1 MKQTRNPGI
10 SEFILKPFTIKDLP
24 QADQEVMY
32 GGA

>member
-10 SEFILKPFTIKDLP
+10 SEFILKPLTIKDLH
-24 QADQEVMY
+24 QAFQEVMY